1 MVRGGLLCE
10 EMGLGKTLICT
21 GLILQDKQNREAEG
35 FVDKAAF
42 LADPIF
48 EGKNLEATAALL
60 GERSSYFLLSARV
73 EIADRDMRLYSV
85 LQRDRRQVTSLM
97 RASGSL

>member
-1 MVRGGLLCE
+1 M
-10 EMGLGKTLICT
+10 
-21 GLILQDKQNREAEG
+21 EG
-35 FVDKAAF
+35 
-42 LADPIF
+42 I
-48 EGKNLEATAALL
+48 AALL

-85 LQRDRRQVTSLM
+85 LQRDRRQVSSLV

>member
-1 MVRGGLLCE
+1 M
-10 EMGLGKTLICT
+10 
-21 GLILQDKQNREAEG
+21 
-35 FVDKAAF
+35 DKAAF
-42 LADPIF
+42 LADPVF
-48 EGKNLEATAALL
+48 AGMNLEGMAPLL

-97 RASGSL
+97 RVSGSL